1 MKQTFIPSILPVIFI
16 SLSMPLGAQ
25 TQHDTLYAYL
35 SQSPVVIDGNADDAC
50 WKDAQWHPID
60 QVWIPYDADM
70 NEGDFQG
77 RYKLAWDSLYLYLL
91 AEIVDDSLSDD
102 HSNPLQ
108 NWWDDDCLEIFIDE
122 DRSKGN
128 HERNNN
134 AFAYHVSIFY
144 DAIDLNSSGAG
155 VNYKNNI
162 EVVMDT
168 IAGDTYL
175 WEVAINN
182 YTSAFTVS
190 DPEASRVMLHHHK
203 LMGFSLAYCDNDE
216 TMGRENFIG
225 SQTMTP
231 ATANNNYITADY
243 FGSLLLVDPDY
254 VAPTS
259 LNGINR
265 METVTIY
272 PNPVTDYLILQWNTG
287 QDQMGKIDIRDLC
300 GKSVLRHSYDSR
312 NGLINVSELKEGLY
326 LLHLITDR
334 QIYTRTFIKKNGSK

>member
-1 MKQTFIPSILPVIFI
+1 MH
-16 SLSMPLGAQ
+16 LGAQ

-35 SQSPVVIDGNADDAC
+35 SQSPVVIDGIADDAC
-50 WKDAQWHPID
+50 WENAQWHPID
-60 QVWIPYDADM
+60 QVWIPYDAAM

-77 RYKLAWDSLYLYLL
+77 RFKLAWDSLYLYML

-134 AFAYHVSIFY
+134 AFAYHISIFY

-168 IAGDTYL
+168 IAADTYL
-175 WEVAINN
+175 WEVAIKN
-182 YTSAFTVS
+182 YTSDFTVG
-190 DPEASRVMLHHHK
+190 DPEASRVILHHHK

-216 TMGRENFIG
+216 TLGRENFIG

-231 ATANNNYITADY
+231 ATANDNYITADY

-254 VAPTS
+254 VEPTS
-259 LNGINR
+259 INGINR
-265 METVTIY
+265 METVFTFT
-272 PNPVTDYLILQWNTG
+272 P
-287 QDQMGKIDIRDLC
+287 IR
-300 GKSVLRHSYDSR
+300 
-312 NGLINVSELKEGLY
+312 
-326 LLHLITDR
+326 
-334 QIYTRTFIKKNGSK
+334 